1 MERPALTT
9 SVTSR
14 PTLVPMRSDSMSSS
28 KAPKKAKGGFSLLK
42 SGDGN
47 KQTWEVYVYIY
58 IYIIVSYI
66 HNDILIQM

>member
-47 KQTWEVYVYIY
+47 KQTWEVYAIY

>member
-28 KAPKKAKGGFSLLK
+28 KAPKKANGGFSLLK

-58 IYIIVSYI
+58 IIVSYM
-66 HNDILIQM
+66 HNDILMQM